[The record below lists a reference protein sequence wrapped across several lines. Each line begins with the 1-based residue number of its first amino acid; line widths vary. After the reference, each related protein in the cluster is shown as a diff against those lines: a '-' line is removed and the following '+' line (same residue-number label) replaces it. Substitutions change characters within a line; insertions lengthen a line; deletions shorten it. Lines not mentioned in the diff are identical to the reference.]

1 MKMTRSIEEV
11 NSVNVMIY
19 PRLLVALLKRT
30 YKDIWPLNETYNCIE
45 IFHNIDQNP
54 VD

>member
-1 MKMTRSIEEV
+1 MKMTRSIGEV
-11 NSVNVMIY
+11 DSVNVIIH

-30 YKDIWPLNETYNCIE
+30 YKDIWPFNETYNCIE
-45 IFHNIDQNP
+45 ISHNIDQNP